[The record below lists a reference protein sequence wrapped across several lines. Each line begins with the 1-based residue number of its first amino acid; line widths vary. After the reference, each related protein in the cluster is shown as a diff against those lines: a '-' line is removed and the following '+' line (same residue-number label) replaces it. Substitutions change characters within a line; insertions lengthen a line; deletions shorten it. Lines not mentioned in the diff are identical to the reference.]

1 MVLEGRLI
9 FFISR
14 TLGDS
19 VVSSLARAASRM
31 AVVVAASAAV
41 AVAAHAQTINMFPKD
56 VAQAWTRVAIPP
68 SHPLSST
75 DEWHINAKTREIV
88 CDGNQGHEFLRFNH
102 ELSNFDFKV
111 EWRFTPVPDTA
122 KYNSG
127 VFFRNSKD
135 GTIWHQA
142 QTSLGGGY
150 IFAETLVDGKL
161 SRVNLQKEMTENRV
175 KPAGQWNAYDIHCVG
190 DTCTLAV
197 NGKVVNTLHLS
208 VDKGYVGLE
217 AEGYQ
222 ITFRHLR
229 LEQLP

>member
-1 MVLEGRLI
+1 MKALLRSLRAH
-9 FFISR
+9 SR
-14 TLGDS
+14 TIALF
-19 VVSSLARAASRM
+19 
-31 AVVVAASAAV
+31 SAAV
-41 AVAAHAQTINMFPKD
+41 FVAAFASAQTINMFPKD
-56 VAQAWTRVAIPP
+56 VQQAWTRVTIPP
-68 SHPLSST
+68 TNPLSSD

-88 CDGNQGHEFLRFNH
+88 CDGNHGHEFLRFNR
-102 ELSNFDFKV
+102 ELANFDFKV
-111 EWRFTPVPDTA
+111 EWRFTPVADTT

-150 IFAETLVDGKL
+150 IFAETPVDGKL
-161 SRVNLQKEMTENRV
+161 TRVNLQKQMTENRV
-175 KPAGQWNAYDIHCVG
+175 KPAGEWNAYDIRCVG
-190 DTCTLAV
+190 STCTLAV
-197 NGKVVNTLHLS
+197 NGKVVNTLQLS
-208 VDKGYVGLE
+208 VEKGYVGLE